1 MQSNA
6 LSTTFR
12 SRRAENAGSQ
22 LFHNPGSR
30 MAGWPAG
37 PECGSRSRLR
47 IRLRIGAA
55 GIRSLL
61 TMAGMVFALTPG
73 AGAAAV
79 LQAGA
84 YQFAAPAQVNGASEA
99 GMATVTMS
107 AAGTLGT
114 ITVVTQGAPNQDFSY
129 AAGGGCAT
137 GLSYFAGQTC
147 SVGVTFQPRYPGQRQ
162 GAVLLRATDGSLLGS
177 ELLNATGVGA
187 TGVFVPG
194 MIATVAG
201 DGQWIYRGD
210 GGLATQSPLFL
221 PMGGAADAAGDL
233 FLSDSNNQ
241 RVRRVDAVTGII
253 TTVAGD
259 GTAGFAGD
267 GGLAT
272 SAMLD
277 TPADTKLDGAGNL
290 YIADSANHAIRMVN
304 AVTGIITTIAG
315 IGGQEGYSGDGGQ
328 AAQAH
333 LAYPSGIA
341 FDGNHVLYISDT
353 GNNAIRRVDLSTGVI
368 TTVAGT
374 SAAGYA
380 GDGGPATS
388 ALLNSPWGIALD
400 GAGNLYIA
408 DLSNNCVR
416 KVSGGTISTVA
427 GTGTRGYGGDA
438 GPAVQA
444 ELNVPAGVVVDVA
457 GNLYVADSGNHL
469 VRKVSAT
476 TGIIETIAGAIGV
489 ITSGDGGTAI
499 GATLDGPY
507 ALFLDGPGNLYIA
520 DYFDNLMREVYANAT
535 GLSYPVMRVNSVSTP
550 KPEVIENDGNSVLNF
565 SAFTLVSN
573 SALDSTSTTC
583 STSQSIA
590 VNQTCVL
597 GVEFA
602 PTVIGTLVTG
612 SISLVSNAAN
622 SPATINL
629 SGQVL
634 LVQPTQISLTAS
646 ANPAAVGSAV
656 TFTAVVSNGAA
667 MVPTGTVTFM
677 DGTAQIGM
685 ATLTA
690 SGAATLSTATLAP
703 GVAQMTAVYSGD
715 PNNAPATSAVLA
727 EHMEQPTTT
736 TLASSVNPSVA
747 EAGVT
752 FAATVQG
759 PAGVTSVPT
768 GTVTFSDGAAP
779 IGTSV
784 LNASGVATLTVT
796 RLYAGQHS
804 ITASYGGD
812 PVNLASQSVLL
823 VQTVAQATTAT
834 SLTTSS
840 ATVYAG
846 VSVTFTAV
854 VSRTDTVIPTGTVT
868 FLNGATTMGTG
879 TLDSTGT
886 ATLTT
891 SALAA
896 GNHSISAIYTGDTN
910 NLTSTSAS
918 LGETVQQIPTAT
930 TIAASA
936 NPGTAGAALVL
947 TATVAQSGMLG
958 AGGAFSGTMTFQNG
972 AATLG
977 TATVSAAGV
986 ATLTVSTLAAGA
998 NTVTAVFAGNTNY
1011 VGSTS
1016 SPMLETIVAATTT
1029 TTLASSLTPSI
1040 AGKPVTFTA
1049 VVTSTGGVPTGAVTF
1064 IDAAGGTVG
1073 SGTLNA
1079 SGVATLTT
1087 AALAVGQHTLTA
1099 AYGGD
1104 SRDSSS
1110 TSATLVQ
1117 TVQIAT
1123 TSTTV
1128 ASSAN
1133 PSGFGAAVTF
1143 SAGVTT
1149 NGGALTGTVTFSD
1162 GATVLGSAAVNAGT
1176 AVWNATALALGTHSI
1191 SAAYSGDAN
1200 NAASQS
1206 AALSQQVLQAG
1217 GVTLTSSANPAIAT
1231 SSVTFSATIAAPQ
1244 GVAITGTVTFKDGAT
1259 VLGTGNVGAGGV
1271 AAFSSSTLTVG
1282 QHPIVASYS
1291 GDANNLAATSSVLLQ
1306 TVQIAG
1312 TSVTLISSANPA
1324 LAGAP
1329 FTLTSTVTGTG
1340 TGGSVTGTVTFED
1353 GTATLGAANVNS
1365 AGVATFQ
1372 VSGLSPGLHSIIA
1385 VYGGDGYNSQSS
1397 SPVLAEN
1404 VVQATT
1410 VALTSSQNPSLALDP
1425 VTFTARVANSGS
1437 RPPTGTVVL
1446 RDGTTVLGNVTL
1458 DATGTASFAV
1468 TSMAAGQHP
1477 ISAAYGG
1484 DAVDLASVST
1494 TMTQSVQLRP
1504 TSEVLTASSTSLTG
1518 GQQVTLIAV
1527 LRFSGPV
1534 AATGNVTFASNGTTL
1549 GTTAIDSTGVATFT
1563 ANLLTNSPTVI
1574 ATYSGDSVYA
1584 GSTSAQTSI
1593 TVTPPTQFSIQ
1604 INPSAV
1610 TLQSQQHSTVTLTL
1624 ASVNNFSD
1632 TLNMGCLGLP
1642 NAATCT
1648 FSKDSVT
1655 LGAGG
1660 TQTITV
1666 VVDTGSPL
1674 TAGSQAKLE
1683 RHEGR
1688 SAAAMCILPGGLLLG
1703 VLLWCGR
1710 GPKRNRL
1717 AGLMLLLLAGLASG
1731 LSGCSGLN
1739 INGTPAG
1746 TYVFQ
1751 ITATGTGTGVS
1762 ESADIT
1768 LTVTQ

>member
-1 MQSNA
+1 
-6 LSTTFR
+6 
-12 SRRAENAGSQ
+12 
-22 LFHNPGSR
+22 
-30 MAGWPAG
+30 
-37 PECGSRSRLR
+37 
-47 IRLRIGAA
+47 
-55 GIRSLL
+55 
-61 TMAGMVFALTPG
+61 MAGMVFALTSG
-73 AGAAAV
+73 AGAAAP
-79 LQAGA
+79 APGA
-84 YQFAAPAQVNGASEA
+84 YQFAAPAQVGGASEA
-99 GMATVTMS
+99 GMVPVTMS

-114 ITVVTQGAPNQDFSY
+114 ITVITQGVPNQDFSY
-129 AAGGGCAT
+129 AAGGSCAT

-162 GAVLLRATDGSLLGS
+162 GAVLLRASDGSLLGS
-177 ELLNATGVGA
+177 ELLIATGVGA

-194 MIATVAG
+194 MITTVAG

-267 GGLAT
+267 GGLAS

-328 AAQAH
+328 ATQAH

-341 FDGNHVLYISDT
+341 FDGNHALYISDT
-353 GNNAIRRVDLSTGVI
+353 DNNVIRRVDLSTGII

-374 SAAGYA
+374 GAAGYA

-416 KVSGGTISTVA
+416 KVSGGTISTLA

-444 ELNVPAGVVVDVA
+444 ELNVPAGVVADVA

-469 VRKVSAT
+469 VRKISAT
-476 TGIIETIAGAIGV
+476 TGIIETIAGAVGAV
-489 ITSGDGGTAI
+489 TSGDGGPAI
-499 GATLDGPY
+499 GAQLDGPY

-520 DYFDNLMREVYANAT
+520 DYFDNLMRVVYANAT
-535 GLSYPVMRVNSVSTP
+535 ALSYPVMRVNSVSAP
-550 KPEVIENDGNSVLNF
+550 QPEVVENDGNSALNF

-573 SALDSTSTTC
+573 SALDSASTTC

-590 VNQTCVL
+590 VNQTCAL

-634 LVQPTQISLTAS
+634 LVQPTQISLTPS
-646 ANPAAVGSAV
+646 ANPATVGTAV

-703 GVAQMTAVYSGD
+703 GVHQMTAVYSGD
-715 PNNAPATSAVLA
+715 PNNAPATSGVLA

-736 TLASSVNPSVA
+736 VLVSSVNPSVA

-752 FAATVQG
+752 FTATVQG
-759 PAGVTSVPT
+759 PAGVTGVPT
-768 GTVTFSDGAAP
+768 GTVTFSDGAVP
-779 IGTSV
+779 LGTSV
-784 LNASGVATLTVT
+784 LNASGVATLTVS
-796 RLYAGQHS
+796 RLSAGQHN

-812 PVNLASQSVLL
+812 SANLASQSAIL

-834 SLTTSS
+834 LLTTSS

-854 VSRTDTVIPTGTVT
+854 VSRTDTVIPTGSVT
-868 FLNGATTMGTG
+868 FMNGATAMGTG
-879 TLDSTGT
+879 TLDGTGT
-886 ATLTT
+886 ATLAT

-896 GNHSISAIYTGDTN
+896 GSHSISAIYTGDTN

-936 NPGTAGAALVL
+936 NPGTSGAALVL
-947 TATVAQSGMLG
+947 TATVAQSGTLG

-1029 TTLASSLTPSI
+1029 TTLASSQTPSI
-1040 AGKPVTFTA
+1040 AGRPVTFTA
-1049 VVTSTGGVPTGAVTF
+1049 VVTGTGGVPTGAVTF
-1064 IDAAGGTVG
+1064 IDAGVTLG

-1079 SGVATLTT
+1079 SGVATLTAT
-1087 AALAVGQHTLTA
+1087 ALAVGQHTLTA

-1110 TSATLVQ
+1110 TSATLLQ

-1133 PSGFGAAVTF
+1133 PSGFGTAVTF
-1143 SAGVTT
+1143 TAGVTT

-1191 SAAYSGDAN
+1191 TVAYSGDAN

-1217 GVTLTSSANPAIAT
+1217 GVALTSSANPAIAT
-1231 SSVTFSATIAAPQ
+1231 TSVTFSATVAAPQ
-1244 GVAITGTVTFKDGAT
+1244 GVAITGTVTFRDGAT
-1259 VLGTGNVGAGGV
+1259 VLGTGSVGAGGV
-1271 AAFSSSTLTVG
+1271 ATFSNSTLTVG
-1282 QHPIVASYS
+1282 QHQIVASYS
-1291 GDANNLAATSSVLLQ
+1291 GDANNLAATSGVLVQ

-1312 TSVTLISSANPA
+1312 TTVTLISSANPA
-1324 LAGAP
+1324 LTGAP
-1329 FTLTSTVTGTG
+1329 LTLTSTVTG

-1353 GTATLGAANVNS
+1353 GTATLGAANLNS

-1372 VSGLSPGLHSIIA
+1372 VSGLSPGVHSIIA

-1425 VTFTARVANSGS
+1425 VTFTAKVANSGS
-1437 RPPTGTVVL
+1437 KPPTGTVVFS
-1446 RDGTTVLGNVTL
+1446 DGTTVLGSVTL

-1468 TSMAAGQHP
+1468 TSMAFGQHP

-1484 DAVDLASVST
+1484 DVVDLASVSA

-1527 LRFSGPV
+1527 LRFAGPV
-1534 AATGNVTFASNGTTL
+1534 AATGNVTFTSNGATL

-1604 INPSAV
+1604 INPPAV

-1632 TLNMGCLGLP
+1632 TLDMGCLGLP
-1642 NAATCT
+1642 YAATCT

-1660 TQTITV
+1660 TQTLTV

-1703 VLLWCGR
+1703 LLLWSGR
-1710 GPKRNRL
+1710 GTKRNRL
-1717 AGLMLLLLAGLASG
+1717 AGLMMLLLLAGLASG

>member
-1 MQSNA
+1 
-6 LSTTFR
+6 
-12 SRRAENAGSQ
+12 
-22 LFHNPGSR
+22 
-30 MAGWPAG
+30 
-37 PECGSRSRLR
+37 
-47 IRLRIGAA
+47 
-55 GIRSLL
+55 
-61 TMAGMVFALTPG
+61 MAGMVFALTPG

-129 AAGGGCAT
+129 AAGGSCAT

-177 ELLNATGVGA
+177 ELLNATGVGS

-267 GGLAT
+267 GGAAT

-328 AAQAH
+328 ATQAH

-416 KVSGGTISTVA
+416 KVSGGTISTVV

-476 TGIIETIAGAIGV
+476 TGIIETIAGAIGA

-520 DYFDNLMREVYANAT
+520 DYFDNLMRVVYANTT

-573 SALDSTSTTC
+573 SALDSASTTC

-622 SPATINL
+622 SPGTINL

-690 SGAATLSTATLAP
+690 SGVATLSTATLAP

-715 PNNAPATSAVLA
+715 ANNAPATSGVLA

-736 TLASSVNPSVA
+736 TLASSANPSVA

-752 FAATVQG
+752 FTATVQG
-759 PAGVTSVPT
+759 PAGVTSVPS

-779 IGTSV
+779 LGTSV

-812 PVNLASQSVLL
+812 SANLASQSVLL

-846 VSVTFTAV
+846 VSVSFTAA
-854 VSRTDTVIPTGTVT
+854 VSRTDAVIPTGTVT
-868 FLNGATTMGTG
+868 FLNGATAMGTG
-879 TLDSTGT
+879 TLDSAGT
-886 ATLTT
+886 ATLAT

-896 GNHSISAIYTGDTN
+896 GNHSISAIYSGDTN

-930 TIAASA
+930 TITASA

-1049 VVTSTGGVPTGAVTF
+1049 VVTGTGGVPTGAVTF

-1104 SRDSSS
+1104 SRDTSS
-1110 TSATLVQ
+1110 TSATLLQ

-1143 SAGVTT
+1143 AAGVTT

-1191 SAAYSGDAN
+1191 TAAYSGDAN
-1200 NAASQS
+1200 NSASQS

-1353 GTATLGAANVNS
+1353 GTATLGAANLNS

-1425 VTFTARVANSGS
+1425 VTFTAKVANSGS

-1446 RDGTTVLGNVTL
+1446 RDGTTVLGSVTL

-1468 TSMAAGQHP
+1468 TSMAFGQHP

-1484 DAVDLASVST
+1484 DTVDLASVSA

-1504 TSEVLTASSTSLTG
+1504 TSEVVTASSTSLTG

-1534 AATGNVTFASNGTTL
+1534 AAAGNVTFTSNGATL

-1604 INPSAV
+1604 INPPAV

-1632 TLNMGCLGLP
+1632 TLDMGCLGLP
-1642 NAATCT
+1642 YAATCT

-1660 TQTITV
+1660 TQTLTV

-1688 SAAAMCILPGGLLLG
+1688 SAAAMCVLPGGLLLG
-1703 VLLWCGR
+1703 LLLWRGR

-1717 AGLMLLLLAGLASG
+1717 AGLMMLLLLAGLASG

>member
-1 MQSNA
+1 
-6 LSTTFR
+6 
-12 SRRAENAGSQ
+12 
-22 LFHNPGSR
+22 
-30 MAGWPAG
+30 MAGV
-37 PECGSRSRLR
+37 
-47 IRLRIGAA
+47 
-55 GIRSLL
+55 
-61 TMAGMVFALTPG
+61 VFALTPG
-73 AGAAAV
+73 AGAAVAP
-79 LQAGA
+79 A
-84 YQFAAPAQVNGASEA
+84 YQFAAPAQVGGASEA
-99 GMATVTMS
+99 GTATVTMS

-129 AAGGGCAT
+129 AAGGSCAA
-137 GLSYFAGQTC
+137 GLSYFVGQTC

-177 ELLNATGVGA
+177 ELLIATGVGA
-187 TGVFVPG
+187 SGGFVPG
-194 MIATVAG
+194 MITTVAG

-328 AAQAH
+328 ATQAH
-333 LAYPSGIA
+333 LAYPSAIA

-353 GNNAIRRVDLSTGVI
+353 DNNAIRRVDLSTGTI

-374 SAAGYA
+374 GAAGYA

-388 ALLNSPWGIALD
+388 ALLSYPWGIALD
-400 GAGNLYIA
+400 SAGDLYIA

-416 KVSGGTISTVA
+416 KVSAGTISTVA

-438 GPAVQA
+438 GPAKQA

-476 TGIIETIAGAIGV
+476 TGIITTIAGATGAV
-489 ITSGDGGTAI
+489 TSGDGGPAI
-499 GATLDGPY
+499 GAQLDGPY

-520 DYFDNLMREVYANAT
+520 DYFNNVMRVVLSNTT

-550 KPEVIENDGNSVLNF
+550 QPEVIENDGNSALNF

-573 SALDSTSTTC
+573 SALDSASTTC

-612 SISLVSNAAN
+612 SISVVSKAAN

-634 LVQPTQISLTAS
+634 LVQPTQISLTPS

-690 SGAATLSTATLAP
+690 SGMATFSTATLAP

-715 PNNAPATSAVLA
+715 PNNAPATSGVLA

-736 TLASSVNPSVA
+736 VLASSVNPSVA

-752 FAATVQG
+752 FTATVQG
-759 PAGVTSVPT
+759 PAGVTAVPT

-779 IGTSV
+779 LGTSV

-812 PVNLASQSVLL
+812 PMNLASQSAIL

-840 ATVYAG
+840 ATVYAR

-854 VSRTDTVIPTGTVT
+854 VSRTDTVIPTGSVT
-868 FLNGATTMGTG
+868 FLNGATTLGTG

-886 ATLTT
+886 ATLAT

-896 GNHSISAIYTGDTN
+896 GNHSISAIYGGDTN

-930 TIAASA
+930 TITASA
-936 NPGTAGAALVL
+936 NPGTSGAALVL
-947 TATVAQSGMLG
+947 TATVAQSGTLG
-958 AGGAFSGTMTFQNG
+958 AGGTFSGTMTFQNG
-972 AATLG
+972 AAILG

-986 ATLTVSTLAAGA
+986 ATVTVSTLAAGA

-1049 VVTSTGGVPTGAVTF
+1049 VVTSTGGVATGAVSF
-1064 IDAAGGTVG
+1064 IDAGGGTLG

-1087 AALAVGQHTLTA
+1087 TALGVGQHTLTA

-1104 SRDSSS
+1104 SRDGSS
-1110 TSATLVQ
+1110 TSATLLQ

-1143 SAGVTT
+1143 TAGVTT
-1149 NGGALTGTVTFSD
+1149 NGGALTGTVTFQD
-1162 GATVLGSAAVNAGT
+1162 GATVLGTAAVNAGT

-1191 SAAYSGDAN
+1191 TAAYSGDAN

-1217 GVTLTSSANPAIAT
+1217 GVTLSSSANPAIAT
-1231 SSVTFSATIAAPQ
+1231 TSVTFSATVAAPQ

-1259 VLGTGNVGAGGV
+1259 VLGTGSVGAGGV
-1271 AAFSSSTLTVG
+1271 ATFSSSTLAVG
-1282 QHPIVASYS
+1282 QHPMVASYS
-1291 GDANNLAATSSVLLQ
+1291 GDANNLAATSSMLLQ

-1324 LAGAP
+1324 LTGAP
-1329 FTLTSTVTGTG
+1329 LTLTSTVTGTG

-1425 VTFTARVANSGS
+1425 VTFTARMANSGS
-1437 RPPTGTVVL
+1437 RPPTGTVVFS
-1446 RDGTTVLGNVTL
+1446 DGTTVLGNVTL
-1458 DATGTASFAV
+1458 DATGTASFAA
-1468 TSMAAGQHP
+1468 TSMAFGQHP

-1484 DAVDLASVST
+1484 DVVDLASVSA

-1527 LRFSGPV
+1527 LRFAGPV
-1534 AATGNVTFASNGTTL
+1534 AATGNVTFTSNGATL

-1574 ATYSGDSVYA
+1574 ATYSGDQVYA

-1604 INPSAV
+1604 INPPAV
-1610 TLQSQQHSTVTLTL
+1610 PLQSQQHSTVTLTL

-1703 VLLWCGR
+1703 LLLWSGR
-1710 GPKRNRL
+1710 GKKRNRL
-1717 AGLMLLLLAGLASG
+1717 AGLMILLLLAGLASG